1 MEIGFKVEMPDD
13 IRRMIDLLHT
23 SFRGMVDVVNAN
35 EIDTLTITIYSNGTS
50 RTCLEKGRY
59 IYDKTSSPFNGTY
72 LISETKTRR
81 TYGKA
86 DEDSERTE
94 STEETV

>member
-35 EIDTLTITIYSNGTS
+35 EIDTLTITIYSDGTS

-72 LISETKTRR
+72 LTSETKTRR
-81 TYGKA
+81 TYGET

>member
-35 EIDTLTITIYSNGTS
+35 EIDTLTITIYSDGTS

-59 IYDKTSSPFNGTY
+59 IYDKTSSPFNGTF

-81 TYGKA
+81 TYGKT

-94 STEETV
+94 SAEETV